1 MIDPMVTQIGTGG
14 ILALLIVREVA
25 GIIKLNKKEDTL
37 RETQCV
43 LHQGVK
49 EALDKKVDAPY
60 CLQRKE
66 MMDLLTQERI
76 KAFETAIAR
85 LEAKID
91 SLPQKLNGGSVP
103 H

>member
-1 MIDPMVTQIGTGG
+1 MIDPMGMQIGTGG
-14 ILALLIVREVA
+14 ILALLIIREVA
-25 GIIKLNKKEDTL
+25 GIIKINKKEDSL

-43 LHQGVK
+43 LHAGVK
-49 EALDKKVDAPY
+49 EVLDKKVDTPY

-66 MMDLLTQERI
+66 MMDLLTQERT

-91 SLPQKLNGGSVP
+91 SLPQRLKGGGTQ
-103 H
+103 